1 MEDYLK
7 RILNNDMSIVHG
19 VYEPPNNIP
28 ILRYKA
34 NNEDYKIVVL
44 GTDSM
49 ILSCLNWLATENIS
63 PDYVFNNL
71 NDLDQLNQSYKYF
84 LILTDVNYKYPAFQ
98 SKLIKKMNDNNIK
111 DYLCPYDYEK
121 IPRHDIEY
129 LEYFQRKENEILQ
142 MLNMLHDDES
152 KEIYVEYIRT
162 KMYADFYRL
171 KQNPTWIKYFD
182 KDVYNHIS
190 DETFVNCGS
199 SNGDTVF
206 YYLENFKDDFKRIYA
221 LEGDKERVRQF
232 QDNLNYIP
240 ENIRKKVIS
249 INTYVDNM
257 ENKIDYVCNNDKVS
271 LINMDIEGMELEA
284 LKGAKQ
290 TILENK
296 PVIAACAYHLPT
308 DLYDLPMYI
317 KNLSDEYEIFYRKYA
332 STFRNKLKNSELVMY
347 AVPQKRLVK

>member
-1 MEDYLK
+1 M
-7 RILNNDMSIVHG
+7 
-19 VYEPPNNIP
+19 
-28 ILRYKA
+28 RYKV
-34 NNEDYKIVVL
+34 NKEDYKVVVL

-49 ILSCLNWLATENIS
+49 ILSCINWLATENIC
-63 PDYVFNNL
+63 PDYVFYSL
-71 NDLDQLNQSYKYF
+71 NDLDQLDKSEKHF

-98 SKLIKKMNDNNIK
+98 SELMKKMNDNDIK

-121 IPRHDIEY
+121 IPKHDIEY
-129 LEYFQRKENEILQ
+129 LDYFQKNEKEI
-142 MLNMLHDDES
+142 LNMLDMLYDDES
-152 KEIYVEYIRT
+152 KKVYIEYIRT

-171 KQNPTWIKYFD
+171 KQNPSWIKYFD

-190 DETFVNCGS
+190 DEVFVNCGS
-199 SNGDTVF
+199 SNGDTLF
-206 YYLENFKDDFKRIYA
+206 YYLENFNNDFKRIYA

-232 QDNLNYIP
+232 NDNLNYVP

-249 INTYVDNM
+249 INTYVDNI
-257 ENKIDYVCNNDKVS
+257 ENKIDNICTEDKVS

-284 LKGAKQ
+284 LKGARQ
-290 TILENK
+290 IIIENK

-308 DLYDLPMYI
+308 DLYELPMYI

-332 STFRNKLKNSELVMY
+332 STFRNKLRNAELVMY